1 MKYNYTI
8 GYLAGG
14 GFSFNSYA
22 NYRWQL
28 LLSPIQYLAHFV
40 LSRFAVTDRVSLTFL
55 LLCTFIM
62 HLLWQ
67 TNLMNMHKH
76 LLLFLMLHLYIYQ
89 TVSCYWEQAA
99 FYECAQPVGIITV

>member
-76 LLLFLMLHLYIYQ
+76 LFTFPHVTSVYLPNCLMLLGAG
-89 TVSCYWEQAA
+89 C
-99 FYECAQPVGIITV
+99 FL